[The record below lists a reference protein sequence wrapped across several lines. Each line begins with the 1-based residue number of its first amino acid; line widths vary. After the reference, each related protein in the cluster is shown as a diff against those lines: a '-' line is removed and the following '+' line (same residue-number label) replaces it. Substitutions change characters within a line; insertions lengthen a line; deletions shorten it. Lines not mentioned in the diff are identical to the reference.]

1 MNNSYLIP
9 ANSKKSMLIF
19 GYFRG
24 IDLAI
29 FLTGVG
35 ISFLLMMFLPVEQF
49 SIAILAI
56 TPGLICGFL
65 VFPIPNYHN
74 VRTVIMNAWNF
85 YTTRQRYIWR
95 GWCFNNGER
104 DEK

>member
-1 MNNSYLIP
+1 MDRSYLIP

-19 GYFRG
+19 GYFKG

-35 ISFLLMMFLPVEQF
+35 ISFLLMMSLPVEKF
-49 SIAILAI
+49 SITVLAI
-56 TPGLICGFL
+56 TPALICGFL
-65 VFPIPNYHN
+65 VFPVPNYHN

-95 GWCFNNGER
+95 GWCFNDGEGN
-104 DEK
+104 KK